1 VLGTWNSKI
10 TPAGRSEWDM
20 VVHHLAA
27 STVQSLPLISQAPA
41 LAEVPEFMAADRT
54 LESPVDGES
63 GNLLRAAVADYKAK
77 STAGA

>member
-1 VLGTWNSKI
+1 
-10 TPAGRSEWDM
+10 
-20 VVHHLAA
+20 
-27 STVQSLPLISQAPA
+27 
-41 LAEVPEFMAADRT
+41 MAADRT